1 MIQNIDSSFVW
12 NLFMQQSHNQ
22 VKMAE
27 TKKKMKR
34 YTLDEVKDKFIG
46 KRGTLEREEYEM
58 DLKIELIGDMI
69 KRIRKER
76 NLTQSEL
83 GELIGVQKA
92 QISKLE
98 NNTKN
103 VSIGTIMKVFDA
115 LKARV
120 KLQIELIDKE
130 VEIA

>member
-1 MIQNIDSSFVW
+1 MN
-12 NLFMQQSHNQ
+12 NNQ
-22 VKMAE
+22 IKMAE
-27 TKKKMKR
+27 MKKKMKR
-34 YTLDEVKDKFIG
+34 YTLNEVKDKYIG
-46 KRGTLEREEYEM
+46 KRGTPRREQYEM
-58 DLKIELIGDMI
+58 DLRIELIGDMI
-69 KRIRKER
+69 KRVRKER
-76 NLTQSEL
+76 NLTQTEL

-103 VSIGTIMKVFDA
+103 VSIGTIMKVFEA
-115 LKARV
+115 LKAKV

>member
-1 MIQNIDSSFVW
+1 MN
-12 NLFMQQSHNQ
+12 NNQ
-22 VKMAE
+22 IKMAE
-27 TKKKMKR
+27 TKKKVKR
-34 YTLDEVKDKFIG
+34 YTLEEVKEKFIG
-46 KRGTLEREEYEM
+46 KRGTPEREEYEM
-58 DLKIELIGDMI
+58 DLKMELIGDMI

-115 LKARV
+115 LKAKV

>member
-1 MIQNIDSSFVW
+1 MN
-12 NLFMQQSHNQ
+12 NNQ
-22 VKMAE
+22 IKMAE
-27 TKKKMKR
+27 TKKRMKR

-46 KRGTLEREEYEM
+46 KRGAQAREQYELE
-58 DLKIELIGDMI
+58 LKMELIGDMI
-69 KRIRKER
+69 KKIRKER
-76 NLTQSEL
+76 NLTQTEL

-103 VSIGTIMKVFDA
+103 VSIGTIMKVFEA
-115 LKARV
+115 LKTKV